1 MGYLYVYMKL
11 LDIIL
16 KEVELNEYGT
26 YKWDPIEAKK
36 IIKKYKSIPD
46 FAKDYP
52 SMFEAIRERLLQKEF
67 LGKLQ
72 KHVSYKTGVPVEVPS
87 WRNFDFDTKTKE
99 EKELRIKEFI
109 KIPFNP
115 FNKDIGIQIRQF
127 LIHKPFYLLKEMKE
141 KYPNEDIEGPFLKK
155 LKNIILDVASRYV
168 YKTIFVKN
176 EHRIIT
182 LIKTHD
188 KIYSD
193 DGPWMPLVDKIMI
206 PVGNLFKRMNY
217 VFEFPVWEGETDP
230 ELKGKP
236 TAYVG
241 LTADESKRKS
251 AHKNSDSSQ
260 VYKYMRKTGLE
271 PNFYRLVKNK
281 NGNIV
286 KTIDLKYISAIDS
299 QELERDSLLI
309 YQKMGFTTI
318 NIKETGGLGG
328 FTGGLIPTDIFKFRK
343 FAESKGTDLLLLKN
357 IPKTRKDDGQEKTR
371 IFLYAEENDL
381 IDKVI
386 NRIKEIL
393 HSNKNVKYLYRKPAQ
408 PDCVDYYSSG
418 AVKFITEYEKDY
430 NNEDKKTFRSGL
442 FGQEIMKS
450 EQRETLD
457 RLDKFLKKPNSFNI
471 NELNYLSH
479 GTWEQLKKRPDL
491 VDIVFKKLKKIL
503 EKNNIKRIGEFGK
516 PTHGTLITISGPTYG
531 FIANHDKNNP
541 NDRWRD
547 KLFGTIE
554 EYRKMGHLDRNMP
567 RIYNF
572 INGDNSTETLKN
584 ITKDG
589 YSYLK
594 LFNQLNPEKNIMIMF
609 FNKLKKIVDT
619 NKITRFGVTRD
630 ILKSRPDYTK
640 SLGDYW
646 QGMIVVILK
655 HDQDN
660 PNDKW
665 KEKLFPNLN
674 ESKLSLIGVLEQI
687 L

>member
-1 MGYLYVYMKL
+1 MKL
-11 LDIIL
+11 FDIIL
-16 KEVELNEYGT
+16 EDDKIELSEYGT

-72 KHVSYKTGVPVEVPS
+72 KHVSYKTGYPIEVPS

-99 EKELRIKEFI
+99 EKELRIREFI
-109 KIPFNP
+109 KVPFNP

-141 KYPNEDIEGPFLKK
+141 KYPNEDIEGSFLKK
-155 LKNIILDVASRYV
+155 LKNIILDVASRYTH
-168 YKTIFVKN
+168 KSKFRKN
-176 EHRIIT
+176 ELRIVN

-188 KIYSD
+188 EIYSD

-206 PVGNLFKRMNY
+206 PVGNFFKRMNY
-217 VFEFPVWEGETDP
+217 VYEFPVWEEETDS

-286 KTIDLKYISAIDS
+286 KTTDLKYISAIDS
-299 QELERDSLLI
+299 QELERDSLFM
-309 YQKMGFTTI
+309 YQKMGFNTI

-328 FTGGLIPTDIFKFRK
+328 SAGGLIPTDILKFRK

-357 IPKTRKDDGQEKTR
+357 IPITRKDDGQEKTR
-371 IFLYAEENDL
+371 IFLYAQENDL

-408 PDCVDYYSSG
+408 PDCVIYYSSG
-418 AVKFITEYEKDY
+418 AVKFIIEYEKDY
-430 NNEDKKTFRSGL
+430 NNEDKKTFRSNL
-442 FGQEIMKS
+442 FGQEIMRS

-457 RLDKFLKKPNSFNI
+457 KLNNFLEKPNSVNI
-471 NELNYLSH
+471 NQLKYLGH
-479 GTWEQLKKRPDL
+479 GTWDQLKKTPNKI
-491 VDIVFKKLKKIL
+491 DIVFNKLKNII
-503 EKNNIKRIGEFGK
+503 EKNNIKRFGSHRDNK
-516 PTHGTLITISGPTYG
+516 DKKEETLRFYSIATHS
-531 FIANHDKNNP
+531 FILKHDQDNP

-554 EYRKMGHLDRNMP
+554 ENKKMIDLNRNIP

-594 LFNQLNPEKNIMIMF
+594 LFNQLNPEKDVMTMF
-609 FNKLKKIVDT
+609 FNKLKNIVDT
-619 NKITRFGVTRD
+619 NKITRYSVSND
-630 ILKSRPDYTK
+630 MLKSRPDYIK

-646 QGMIVVILK
+646 QNIIPVIIK

-674 ESKLSLIGVLEQI
+674 ESKLSLIDI
-687 L
+687 LKDIE